1 MNKPARLNKKDPLT
15 ITLTP
20 SIKLAGIIITLGLIL
35 LAFGSIDN
43 VNYLMLGV

>member
-1 MNKPARLNKKDPLT
+1 MNKPARLYKKDPIT

-20 SIKLAGIIITLGLIL
+20 VTLIDGILLIIIMVT

-43 VNYLMLGV
+43 INYLMLGV

>member
-1 MNKPARLNKKDPLT
+1 MNKPARLNKKDPIT

-20 SIKLAGIIITLGLIL
+20 NIKLAGVIFTVSLIL

-43 VNYLMLGV
+43 INYLMLGV